1 VSLHILCHTFGRGQG
16 EVDWEGHVF
25 FSASLISTIVDR
37 NDESSRKVP
46 ENIIQSKKK
55 RTVLERVTS
64 SEREKAWY
72 YYSSD
77 GWIVPACS
85 GHCDATSS

>member
-1 VSLHILCHTFGRGQG
+1 MMKATEKF
-16 EVDWEGHVF
+16 
-25 FSASLISTIVDR
+25 
-37 NDESSRKVP
+37 RKTSFKV
-46 ENIIQSKKK
+46 KK

-85 GHCDATSS
+85 GHCDATSP